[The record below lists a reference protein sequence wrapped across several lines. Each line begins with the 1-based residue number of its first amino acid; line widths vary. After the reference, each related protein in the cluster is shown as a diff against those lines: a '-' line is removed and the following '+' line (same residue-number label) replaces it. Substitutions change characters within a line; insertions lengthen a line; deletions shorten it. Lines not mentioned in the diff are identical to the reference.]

1 MSEEIIGIDVS
12 KARLDVA
19 LLQAGQSFSVANDQ
33 GGVGELIEA
42 LKARE
47 LSLVVLEATGGYE
60 ALAAGTLAQAGFAV
74 AVVNPRQVREF
85 AKATGLLAKTDR
97 LDAQV
102 LARFGLAVRPP
113 VRPLPGPEQR
123 ALDELLT
130 RRRQILGAL
139 VAEKNRLPLAKQ
151 KRVRRSVREAIA
163 FYQRQLAAVDA
174 ELDRF
179 IQASPLWQAE
189 SDLLRSVP
197 GIGPAATRTL
207 VAALPELGALNR
219 RQIAALVGLAPV
231 ARDSGSRHAR
241 RHIAGGRGDIRPV
254 LYMAT
259 LAAVRA
265 NPTIA
270 AFYRRLIGAGKP
282 KLVALV
288 ACMRKLLTILNAMV
302 KTHTAWNEHR
312 LAEG

>member
-1 MSEEIIGIDVS
+1 MSEVIGIDVS

-19 LLQAGQSFSVANDQ
+19 LLPAGEYFSVANDES
-33 GGVGELIEA
+33 GVGELVEA

-47 LSLVVLEATGGYE
+47 ISLVVLEATGGYE
-60 ALAAGTLAQAGFAV
+60 ALAAGTLAQAGLAV

-85 AKATGLLAKTDR
+85 AKASGLLAKTDR

-102 LARFGLAVRPP
+102 LARFGAAVRPP

-151 KRVRRSVREAIA
+151 KRVRRSVKEAIA
-163 FYQRQLAAVDA
+163 FYQRQLAAVDTD
-174 ELDRF
+174 LDRF

-189 SDLLRSVP
+189 SELLRSVP
-197 GIGPAATRTL
+197 GIGPALTRTL
-207 VAALPELGALNR
+207 IAALPELGALNR

-231 ARDSGSRHAR
+231 ARDSGRRHPR

-265 NPTIA
+265 NPAIRG
-270 AFYRRLIGAGKP
+270 FYRRLVAAGKP

-302 KTHTAWNEHR
+302 KNNTAWNEHR
-312 LAEG
+312 LVEG